1 LRTSNL
7 AALLIFVLFPAL
19 GCEAGAPP
27 SGESEGTRV
36 AETMETG
43 RLVIVGGGL
52 QSENTPVYEAILDG
66 RLGSDPLCVIP
77 TASGTPERSMEG
89 YVSTFDELGGPGTAR
104 GILLTVDEP
113 ARADSEAVAAQL
125 KSCSGFF
132 FTGGSQ
138 SRITRVLRPQG
149 EATAAFE
156 AIWER
161 FMAGAVVAGS
171 SAGAAIMTDPMI
183 AGGGSLEALQM
194 GIRSE
199 EEDAEGV
206 LIEPG
211 LGFLEIGFI
220 DQHFL
225 ARGRWGRLLVAI
237 LDSGGDGLGFG
248 IDENTALV
256 VNGDSARVVGESGVI
271 FMDARSFSGEGGD
284 TLSRQARVFLL
295 GNGDVVSLDNG
306 EVAWDSAK
314 EDLPATDR
322 PFDLRAPDLFDDM
335 ALLEVLHQ
343 LALARDAEASFVQ
356 DGYRIEVREGSDFQ
370 ALAGEGE
377 GVAGTP
383 WGLSM
388 GPFLLNVQRE

>member
-1 LRTSNL
+1 MRTSNL

-27 SGESEGTRV
+27 SGGSEGTQV
-36 AETMETG
+36 AETVETG

-104 GILLTVDEP
+104 GILLTVEEP

-138 SRITRVLRPQG
+138 SRITTVLRPQG

>member
-1 LRTSNL
+1 MRTSNL
-7 AALLIFVLFPAL
+7 AALLILVLFPVLA
-19 GCEAGAPP
+19 CEAGAPP
-27 SGESEGTRV
+27 SGGSEGTRV
-36 AETMETG
+36 AETVETG

-138 SRITRVLRPQG
+138 SRITTVLRPQG

-211 LGFLEIGFI
+211 LGFLEIGLI

-248 IDENTALV
+248 IDENTAL
-256 VNGDSARVVGESGVI
+256 R
-271 FMDARSFSGEGGD
+271 ARSGSGRR
-284 TLSRQARVFLL
+284 S
-295 GNGDVVSLDNG
+295 
-306 EVAWDSAK
+306 K
-314 EDLPATDR
+314 
-322 PFDLRAPDLFDDM
+322 
-335 ALLEVLHQ
+335 
-343 LALARDAEASFVQ
+343 
-356 DGYRIEVREGSDFQ
+356 
-370 ALAGEGE
+370 
-377 GVAGTP
+377 P
-383 WGLSM
+383 W
-388 GPFLLNVQRE
+388 RCTA